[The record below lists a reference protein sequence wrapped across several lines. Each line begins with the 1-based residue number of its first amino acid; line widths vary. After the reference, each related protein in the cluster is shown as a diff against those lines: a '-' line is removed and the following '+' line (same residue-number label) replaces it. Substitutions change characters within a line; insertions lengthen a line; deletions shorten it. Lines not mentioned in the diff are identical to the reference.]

1 MKAGVLVFSRMSSSR
16 LPGKAL
22 LPLGNKCL
30 VERVLLR
37 AGKTGLPIALAT
49 SVEKEDDVLA
59 DFVQKLGYPV
69 FRGSL
74 DNVLERAV
82 QAAESFSWDAF
93 FRLCGDRPFFDFKEM
108 IEVVECFVKPSDFP
122 KFDLITNWDACLP
135 KGLMMEFV
143 KTQSLKKVLMAK
155 DLRADHQEHLTA
167 YFYERRADFEIHQT
181 ASPHVSEKG
190 ICLAVDEV
198 EDYNRLLKV
207 SEMDPDIYMET
218 YSSIAS
224 LKMDLGLYE

>member
-22 LPLGNKCL
+22 LPLGNKKL
-30 VERVLLR
+30 IERVFLR
-37 AGKTGLPIALAT
+37 AGKVGLPIALAT
-49 SVEKEDDVLA
+49 SVEKEDDILA
-59 DFVQKLGYPV
+59 DFVEELGFPV

-82 QAAESFSWDAF
+82 QAAESFSWDTF
-93 FRLCGDRPFFDFKEM
+93 FRLCGDRPFFDLKEM

-143 KTQSLKKVLMAK
+143 KTQSLKKVLLTK
-155 DLRADHQEHLTA
+155 DLRVDHREHLTA
-167 YFYERRADFEIHQT
+167 YFYEHPADFNIHRIT
-181 ASPHVSEKG
+181 SRHISEQEV
-190 ICLAVDEV
+190 CLAVDDM
-198 EDYNRLLKV
+198 EDYKKLFKV
-207 SEMDPDIYMET
+207 SELDSDIYLDT
-218 YSSIAS
+218 SRAIQ
-224 LKMDLGLYE
+224 LCKL